1 MENIIEVLKNAIGEE
16 NVIEN
21 EPMSKHTTFR
31 IGGNADIFV
40 TPQSTEDIENV
51 IRIAEKT
58 NTPYYI
64 IGNGSNLLVKDN
76 GIRGIVIQIYKKYSD
91 ITIEGNEI
99 TVQSGALLS
108 TVAKKAME
116 NSLTGFE
123 FASGIPGTIGG
134 AVCMNAGAYG
144 GEIKD
149 VLISCKVLKNGK
161 IVELNNEQAGF
172 EYRNSRIMAEK
183 MIVLEAVL
191 KLEKGDKEEISSKMK
206 ELNSQRNTKQ
216 PVEFPSAGS
225 TFKRPDGYFAAKLI
239 DDSGLRGF
247 SVGKAQV
254 SPKHCGFVVNNGG
267 ATAQEVLELIDKVT
281 EIVYDK
287 FKYGTFSCTGHT
299 CYYYKTHRLFPLLL
313 TYNSNF
319 RL

>member
-1 MENIIEVLKNAIGEE
+1 MENIVEVLKKKIGAE
-16 NVIEN
+16 NVTEN

-31 IGGNADIFV
+31 IGGVADIFV
-40 TPQSTEDIENV
+40 TPQSTEDIENI
-51 IRIAEKT
+51 IRVAEET

-64 IGNGSNLLVKDN
+64 IGNGSNLLVKDE
-76 GIRGIVIQIYKKYSD
+76 GIRGIVVQIYKKYSD
-91 ITIEGNEI
+91 IFVNDDEI
-99 TVQSGALLS
+99 VVQSGALLS
-108 TVAKKAME
+108 AVAKKAME

-134 AVCMNAGAYG
+134 GVCMNAGAYG

-149 VLISCKVLKNGK
+149 VLISCKVLKDGK
-161 IVELNNEQAGF
+161 VIEFNNEQAGF
-172 EYRNSRIMAEK
+172 EYRNSRIMNEK

-191 KLEKGDKEEISSKMK
+191 KLKKGNRDEISAKMK
-206 ELNSQRNTKQ
+206 ELNSQRNMKQ
-216 PVEFPSAGS
+216 PVELPSAGS
-225 TFKRPDGYFAAKLI
+225 TFKRPEGYFAAKLI

-267 ATAQEVLELIDKVT
+267 ATAKEVLELIEKVT

-287 FKYGTFSCTGHT
+287 FGVKLETEVRIIGQ
-299 CYYYKTHRLFPLLL
+299 
-313 TYNSNF
+313 
-319 RL
+319 

>member
-51 IRIAEKT
+51 IKIAEET

-76 GIRGIVIQIYKKYSD
+76 GISGIVIQIYKKYSD

-99 TVQSGALLS
+99 TVQSGA
-108 TVAKKAME
+108 
-116 NSLTGFE
+116 
-123 FASGIPGTIGG
+123 

-191 KLEKGDKEEISSKMK
+191 KLEKGEKEEISSKMK

-225 TFKRPDGYFAAKLI
+225 TFKRPEGYFAAKLI

-287 FKYGTFSCTGHT
+287 FGV
-299 CYYYKTHRLFPLLL
+299 RLEPEV
-313 TYNSNF
+313 
-319 RL
+319 RIIGQ

>member
-1 MENIIEVLKNAIGEE
+1 MENIVEVLKKKIGAE
-16 NVIEN
+16 NVTEN

-31 IGGNADIFV
+31 IGGVADIFV
-40 TPQSTEDIENV
+40 TPQSTEDIENI
-51 IRIAEKT
+51 IRVAEET

-64 IGNGSNLLVKDN
+64 IGNGSNLLVKDE
-76 GIRGIVIQIYKKYSD
+76 GIRGIVVQIYKKYSD
-91 ITIEGNEI
+91 IFVNDDEI
-99 TVQSGALLS
+99 VVQSGALLS
-108 TVAKKAME
+108 AVAKKAME

-134 AVCMNAGAYG
+134 GVCMNAGAYG

-149 VLISCKVLKNGK
+149 VLISCKVLKDGK
-161 IVELNNEQAGF
+161 VIELNNEQAGF
-172 EYRNSRIMAEK
+172 EYRNSRIMNEK

-191 KLEKGDKEEISSKMK
+191 KLKKGNRDEISAKMK
-206 ELNSQRNTKQ
+206 ELNSQRNMKQ
-216 PVEFPSAGS
+216 PVELPSAGS
-225 TFKRPDGYFAAKLI
+225 TFKRPEGYFAAKLI

-267 ATAQEVLELIDKVT
+267 ATAKEVLELIEKVT

-287 FKYGTFSCTGHT
+287 FGVKLETEVRIIGQ
-299 CYYYKTHRLFPLLL
+299 
-313 TYNSNF
+313 
-319 RL
+319 

>member
-1 MENIIEVLKNAIGEE
+1 MENIIEVLKKAIGEN

-21 EPMSKHTTFR
+21 ELMSKHTTFR

-51 IRIAEKT
+51 IKIAEKT

-91 ITIEGNEI
+91 ITVNGNEI

-144 GEIKD
+144 GEIRD
-149 VLISCKVLKNGK
+149 VLVSCKVLKDGK
-161 IVELNNEQAGF
+161 VIELDNEQAGF

-191 KLEKGDKEEISSKMK
+191 KLEKGNKEEISSKMK
-206 ELNSQRNTKQ
+206 ELNSQK
-216 PVEFPSAGS
+216 
-225 TFKRPDGYFAAKLI
+225 
-239 DDSGLRGF
+239 
-247 SVGKAQV
+247 
-254 SPKHCGFVVNNGG
+254 
-267 ATAQEVLELIDKVT
+267 
-281 EIVYDK
+281 
-287 FKYGTFSCTGHT
+287 
-299 CYYYKTHRLFPLLL
+299 YKTASRI
-313 TYNSNF
+313 S
-319 RL
+319 

>member
-76 GIRGIVIQIYKKYSD
+76 GISGIVIQIYKKYSD

-216 PVEFPSAGS
+216 PVEVPSAGS
-225 TFKRPDGYFAAKLI
+225 TFKRPEGYFAAKLI

-287 FKYGTFSCTGHT
+287 FGV
-299 CYYYKTHRLFPLLL
+299 RLEPEV
-313 TYNSNF
+313 
-319 RL
+319 RIIGQ